1 MSAELLFFN
10 TLLPVVGQMANSPNR
25 QLAAVAAEE
34 HAKLAAKVAKLKRAA
49 AAEAGNEPP
58 PVKPSAQ
65 QAATAEVAA

>member
-49 AAEAGNEPP
+49 AEAGNEPP

-65 QAATAEVAA
+65 QPATAEVAA